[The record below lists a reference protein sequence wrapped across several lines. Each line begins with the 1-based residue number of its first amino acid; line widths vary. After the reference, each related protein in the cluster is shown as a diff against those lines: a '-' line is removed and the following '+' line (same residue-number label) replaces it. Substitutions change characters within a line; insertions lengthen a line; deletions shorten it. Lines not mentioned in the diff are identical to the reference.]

1 MSWNID
7 SDKPIFKQLMDI
19 IQNKIISGEYSP
31 GEKLLSV
38 RELAALAKVNP
49 NTMQKA
55 LSELEQ
61 TELVITQRTNG
72 RFVTE
77 DKKLIE
83 NYKKMQLQ
91 KIIEDFLEEAKK
103 LGISYNDILNTITQ
117 TVKEL
122 DK

>member
-19 IQNKIISGEYSP
+19 ITNKIISGEYPS

-61 TELVITQRTNG
+61 TGLIITQRTNG
-72 RFVTE
+72 RFVTADTE
-77 DKKLIE
+77 LID
-83 NYKKMQLQ
+83 NYKKMLLN
-91 KIIEDFLEEAKK
+91 KIILEFLNEAKT
-103 LGISYNDILNTITQ
+103 LGISYNDIIKAITQ
-117 TVKEL
+117 SVKEL
-122 DK
+122 EK

>member
-19 IQNKIISGEYSP
+19 IKNKIISGEYCP

-61 TELVITQRTNG
+61 TQLIITQRTNG

-77 DKKLIE
+77 DTDLIE

-91 KIIEDFLEEAKK
+91 TIVVDFLEEAKK
-103 LGISYNDILNTITQ
+103 LGISYDDILTAIKE

-122 DK
+122 NK